1 MKPIRVMEIVAA
13 CTYAV
18 MMAAAAQ
25 TPGSA
30 DFAVRLPLTTTGDGL
45 HVVEF
50 PEAVYRAS
58 QTRDLTDLRI
68 FNARDEAL
76 PIAFVPAPAP
86 VAPTAPA
93 VDLRL
98 ARMPAEAEARESLLR
113 TFALRVERDR
123 ERAVLEIGPASPHG
137 AAASPAIGGYLIDA
151 RPLKDLK
158 GQLVL
163 TFASDAPDYAGRI
176 EILGSDDLV
185 FWRAIAAGPLAR
197 TRSLG
202 DVVERNRFEL
212 ARPPAFLRVAWS
224 SSDVPAIERA
234 HFVEHVAPSVTLP
247 RATLAATLSDDRRS
261 LYVDV
266 PEALPITRLFVK
278 MPELNRVLRA
288 QVYRHDAA
296 PPRGRRHTLGARR
309 TQEHWQPIG
318 SIEAFRVLRDGV
330 EVEGAPLAI
339 PVRSD
344 RLRFDFSAPLDG
356 DPPAIEAEWRP
367 LRAIFAARAP
377 GPYLVAVGHRETRAG
392 PMLDARAML
401 AADDPAGARLPIAI
415 VDERAGAAVGSAQQ
429 RAQRIASEAQW
440 SRYLLWAVL
449 ALAVIGLASMAWRMS
464 LQMRQSKAPETG
476 GDPQ

>member
-1 MKPIRVMEIVAA
+1 MKLILVKGIVAA
-13 CTYAV
+13 CACATL
-18 MMAAAAQ
+18 MAAAAQ

-30 DFAVRLPLTTTGDGL
+30 DFAVRLLLTTTGDGL

-58 QTRDLTDLRI
+58 QTRALTDLRI

-76 PIAFVPAPAP
+76 PIAFVSAPAP
-86 VAPTAPA
+86 LAPVSPA
-93 VDLRL
+93 VDLRM
-98 ARMPAEAEARESLLR
+98 ARVPVETEARESLLR
-113 TFALRVERDR
+113 TFALRIERDR
-123 ERAVLEIGPASPHG
+123 AVVEIGPASPQVT
-137 AAASPAIGGYLIDA
+137 AVTPAVGGYLIDA

-158 GQLVL
+158 GRLVL
-163 TFASDAPDYAGRI
+163 TFASDAPDYAGRV

-185 FWRAIAAGPLAR
+185 FWRPLAAGPLAR

-202 DVVERNRFEL
+202 DVIERNRFEL
-212 ARPPAFLRVAWS
+212 VRPPAFIRVAWA

-234 HFVEHVAPSVTLP
+234 QFVEHVAPSVTLP

-278 MPELNRVLRA
+278 MPELNRVVRA

-296 PPRGRRHTLGARR
+296 PPRAHRPIVGPRR

-318 SIEAFRVLRDGV
+318 SMEAFRVLRDGV
-330 EVEGAPLAI
+330 EIEGAPLAI

-356 DPPAIEAEWRP
+356 DVPTIEAEWRP
-367 LRAIFAARAP
+367 VRAIFAARAP
-377 GPYLVAVGHRETRAG
+377 GPYVLAVGHRETQAG
-392 PMLDARAML
+392 PMLDARVML
-401 AADDPAGARLPIAI
+401 AADDPAGARLPLAI
-415 VDERAGAAVGSAQQ
+415 VDERAGAAGGPAQQ
-429 RAQRIASEAQW
+429 RAQRIASEARW
-440 SRYLLWAVL
+440 SRYLLWGVL
-449 ALAVIGLASMAWRMS
+449 ALAVIGLAWMAWRMS
-464 LQMRQSKAPETG
+464 LQMRQSNAPATD
-476 GDPQ
+476 GDPR

>member
-1 MKPIRVMEIVAA
+1 MKLIIIKGIVATFTWA
-13 CTYAV
+13 TL
-18 MMAAAAQ
+18 MAAAAQ

-76 PIAFVPAPAP
+76 PIAYVSAPAP
-86 VAPTAPA
+86 VAPTSPA

-98 ARMPAEAEARESLLR
+98 ARLPAETAARDSLLR

-123 ERAVLEIGPASPHG
+123 ERAVVEIGPASPTV
-137 AAASPAIGGYLIDA
+137 AATPAIGGYLIDA
-151 RPLKDLK
+151 RPLKDLQ
-158 GQLVL
+158 GRLVL
-163 TFASDAPDYAGRI
+163 TFASDAPDYAGRV

-185 FWRAIAAGPLAR
+185 FWGPLAAGPLAR

-202 DVVERNRFEL
+202 DVIERNHFEL
-212 ARPPAFLRVAWS
+212 VRPPAFIRVAWAS
-224 SSDVPAIERA
+224 NEVPAIERA
-234 HFVEHVAPSVTLP
+234 HFVEHVAPSVKLP

-278 MPELNRVLRA
+278 TPEFNRVVRA
-288 QVYRHDAA
+288 RVYRHDGA
-296 PPRGRRHTLGARR
+296 PPARRHTIGPRR
-309 TQEHWQPIG
+309 TQEHWQPMG
-318 SIEAFRVLRDGV
+318 SVEAFRVLRDGV
-330 EVEGAPLAI
+330 EVEGAPLVIA
-339 PVRSD
+339 VRSD

-356 DPPAIEAEWRP
+356 DVPTIEAEWRP
-367 LRAIFAARAP
+367 QRAIFAARAP
-377 GPYLVAVGHRETRAG
+377 GPYVLAVGHRETRAG

-401 AADDPAGARLPIAI
+401 AADDPAGSRLPIAI
-415 VDERAGAAVGSAQQ
+415 VDERPGAAVGPAQQ
-429 RAQRIASEAQW
+429 RAQSIASQARW
-440 SRYLLWAVL
+440 SRYLLWGVL
-449 ALAVIGLASMAWRMS
+449 AAAVIGLAWMAWRMS
-464 LQMRQSKAPETG
+464 VQMRRTHAPATD